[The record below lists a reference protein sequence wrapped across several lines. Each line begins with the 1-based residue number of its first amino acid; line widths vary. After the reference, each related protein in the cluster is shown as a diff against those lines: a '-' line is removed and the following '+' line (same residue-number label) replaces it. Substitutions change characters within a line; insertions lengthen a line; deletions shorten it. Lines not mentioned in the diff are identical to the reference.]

1 MISRT
6 PERRKA
12 NRGNSTGRRIHRRFI
27 LESEIVVGVS
37 LSGDLFSAA
46 NILDISMSGAYL
58 LVGGIG
64 KPEIDQ
70 IINISFSET
79 QFVHP
84 KIVQSK
90 IKYINGSSLI
100 GNTLYDN
107 MLKSTRV
114 PKSGWLVN
122 KALEFEDF
130 DKTMRYAAP
139 ICYFLLTTVSCV
151 LVYYH

>member
-1 MISRT
+1 MLSRT

-58 LVGGIG
+58 LVGGFG

-70 IINISFSET
+70 IINVSFSEA
-79 QFVHP
+79 QFVYP

-90 IKYINGSSLI
+90 IKYINDSSLI
-100 GNTLYDN
+100 GNKLYGMGIEFMETLPGDF
-107 MLKSTRV
+107 
-114 PKSGWLVN
+114 VN
-122 KALEFEDF
+122 EISSSNLIIAGTK
-130 DKTMRYAAP
+130 
-139 ICYFLLTTVSCV
+139 VSINS
-151 LVYYH
+151 YY

>member
-12 NRGNSTGRRIHRRFI
+12 NRANSTGRRIHRRFI
-27 LESEIVVGVS
+27 LESEIVVGCS

-79 QFVHP
+79 QFAYP

-100 GNTLYDN
+100 GNTLYGMGIEFTETLPADF
-107 MLKSTRV
+107 
-114 PKSGWLVN
+114 VN
-122 KALEFEDF
+122 EISSSKLIIAGT
-130 DKTMRYAAP
+130 K
-139 ICYFLLTTVSCV
+139 VSINS
-151 LVYYH
+151 LY